1 MKTEDF
7 YIKLKKSLDET
18 TDFPGEYLFKFII
31 PSAGEGEAII
41 EKSFDGTGA
50 VITTR
55 SSKKGNYT
63 AISIVVVMPDSQ
75 SVIDKYKEL
84 SVIRGILPL

>member
-1 MKTEDF
+1 MNSEEF
-7 YIKLKKSLDET
+7 YTKLKQSLDET

-31 PSAGEGEAII
+31 PSAGDGETVI

-55 SSKKGNYT
+55 TSKKGNYT
-63 AISIVVVMPDSQ
+63 AISITVVMPDSQ